1 MTAESTS
8 IAIAAVTIALAC
20 SACGDDRPTAEPTDP
35 QRVAPETD
43 RDTGARQRA
52 AGLRYER
59 FPNAVAAVEQI
70 LARTEPRVVGFGEF
84 HQQRDTAAYVSTL
97 ERFSS
102 SVLPAV
108 AGRTSDLIVEAWVS
122 EGNCGATEQAV
133 VEEVEQIS
141 ERPET
146 TEDENLTLLKRAKQL
161 GVRPHILEMSCED
174 YRRVHRGDAG
184 VDYVAMLELVAQRLE
199 HKGKAVLAE
208 RGNTAAGKLIALFC
222 GAIHNDL
229 APGEDFAGFAFGK
242 ALGRAAAG
250 KYVEIDLYV
259 PEFVLASES
268 ARDEPWFPLIGQ
280 LASTEEAALIER
292 GPGSYIVLFRKGVL
306 ASGAAPKGDGS

>member
-1 MTAESTS
+1 V
-8 IAIAAVTIALAC
+8 AIALTSV
-20 SACGDDRPTAEPTDP
+20 ACGDDRPPAETAAGQQADDKTG
-35 QRVAPETD
+35 A
-43 RDTGARQRA
+43 DTGSPPPKVE
-52 AGLRYER
+52 LRHER

-70 LARTEPRVVGFGEF
+70 LTRTEPRVVGFGEF
-84 HQQRDTAAYVSTL
+84 HQKHGTAAYVSTL
-97 ERFSS
+97 ERFSG
-102 SVLPAV
+102 SVLPAL
-108 AGRTSDLIVEAWVS
+108 AGRTTDLIVEAWVS
-122 EGNCGATEQAV
+122 EGRCGATEKAV

-146 TEDENLTLLKRAKQL
+146 TEDENLALLKRAVQL

-174 YRRVHRGDAG
+174 YRRVHGDAG
-184 VDYVAMLELVAQRLE
+184 VDYVAMLELVSERLE

-208 RGNTAAGKLIALFC
+208 RGDNAAGQLIALFS
-222 GAIHNDL
+222 GAIHNDV

-306 ASGAAPKGDGS
+306 ASGAPPKGDGS